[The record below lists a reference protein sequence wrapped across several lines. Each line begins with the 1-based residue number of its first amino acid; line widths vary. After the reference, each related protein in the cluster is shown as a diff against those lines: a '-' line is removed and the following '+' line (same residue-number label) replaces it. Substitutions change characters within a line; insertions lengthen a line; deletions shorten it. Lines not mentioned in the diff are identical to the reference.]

1 MAVMMLI
8 VIIVLIINDDNGYAV
23 DNNDDCY
30 EDESDM
36 MVLIYIM
43 MAMIINDDNY
53 INGGHH
59 LWISYIIDF
68 LHFNSIPDNV
78 CLCFQSLFHL
88 PVFRKLVLNCEL
100 PAIENK
106 ESKVRCCFSYCLSV
120 SVFISDSLC
129 VFMIVSIF
137 IVSLSSLWLS
147 LCPLYDCLSVLFVTV
162 ALPPIWLSVCLSSLW
177 GSIYPLC
184 VYLWTV
190 CLSSH
195 VSILDCLAV
204 QPCVSAV
211 CLFIHFAVY
220 LLYCM
225 SVCLSS
231 FMSLF
236 GCLCLFF
243 SYFVCWNQTR
253 INPFVTEYSYNPC
266 YLTQKDVTRLS
277 FMHELRKLFAL
288 LIGSKRKYVDPTKAV
303 EVCHLSVVFFISRL
317 LSTSI

>member
-8 VIIVLIINDDNGYAV
+8 VIIVLIINDDNGYDV

-43 MAMIINDDNY
+43 MAMIINDDDNY

-190 CLSSH
+190 CLSSY

-211 CLFIHFAVY
+211 CLFIHFSVY

-236 GCLCLFF
+236 GCLSVCSSLILFV
-243 SYFVCWNQTR
+243 SQLVIWNQTR
-253 INPFVTEYSYNPC
+253 LNTHTIHVIWPKRMSPDCHSCMNWESCLHYWLVARENM
-266 YLTQKDVTRLS
+266 LIQQKL
-277 FMHELRKLFAL
+277 
-288 LIGSKRKYVDPTKAV
+288 
-303 EVCHLSVVFFISRL
+303 
-317 LSTSI
+317 